1 MFHLA
6 RRTRVFLIP
15 AMALISVFSVN
26 SVAARMSLQL
36 ETGEIIS
43 FDDGNLDMATGSGRM
58 TGVVIE
64 GQGEVIVSAES
75 LDIAAEGT
83 PGSRDWMI
91 RDLVMKNAEFPEARM
106 FVNEIV
112 LRDVAI
118 GEFSQ
123 ETPTTDV
130 QGVVT
135 EETLARFR
143 NISIEA
149 DEALISID
157 QVATLPITLGVL
169 AEGQQVITDGGI
181 AVSGLTIMPLNTS
194 NDRPPFLDELEA
206 RGITEVTTDLE
217 VSGGLR
223 SVGSHLQLGYD
234 LVIDL
239 RDLAGLSLGFDMQ
252 IDSAVYSQL
261 LPMLENPEDN
271 AAAMLGISGA
281 VALSSAE
288 LEIDDRG
295 LLDIMMGLAAAEQG
309 VSEAEYLTT
318 ARFTAVQS
326 LQALFPEKAPLLTV
340 PLEDFM
346 QQGGRLNIAMMPAQP
361 VPLSGF
367 IGFMMLPD
375 LAIDQLGV
383 QVTHTQ

>member
-1 MFHLA
+1 MFHL
-6 RRTRVFLIP
+6 TRLSRV
-15 AMALISVFSVN
+15 ALISTLSACSFLWANTAFS
-26 SVAARMSLQL
+26 RMSLQL

-43 FDDGNLDMATGSGRM
+43 FDDGNLDMATGSGQM
-58 TGVVIE
+58 TGVIIE
-64 GQGEVIVSAES
+64 DRGEVILSADF
-75 LDIAAEGT
+75 LNIAAEGT
-83 PGSRDWMI
+83 PGSVDWMI
-91 RDLVMKNAEFPEARM
+91 RDLQMKNAEFPEAQM

-123 ETPTTDV
+123 DTPTTDV

-135 EETLARFR
+135 EASLARFR

-157 QVATLPITLGVL
+157 QISTLPITLGML
-169 AEGQQVITDGGI
+169 GEGQQVVTDGGI

-194 NDRPPFLDELEA
+194 SDRPPFLDELEA
-206 RGITEVTTDLE
+206 RGITEVTADLE
-217 VSGGLR
+217 VSGGIR
-223 SVGSHLQLGYD
+223 SEGSHLRLGYD
-234 LVIDL
+234 LFVDL
-239 RDLAGLSLGFDMQ
+239 RDLAGLSFGFDMQ
-252 IDSAVYSQL
+252 VDSDVYSQL

-281 VALSSAE
+281 VALTNAE
-288 LEIDDRG
+288 LVIDDRG
-295 LLDIMMGLAAAEQG
+295 LLDIMMGLAATEQG
-309 VSEAEYLTT
+309 MSEAEYRTT
-318 ARFTAVQS
+318 ARFTAVQG
-326 LQALFPEKAPLLTV
+326 LQALFPEKAQLLTV

-383 QVTHTQ
+383 QVAHTR

>member
-1 MFHLA
+1 MFHL
-6 RRTRVFLIP
+6 TRLSRVV
-15 AMALISVFSVN
+15 LISTLSACSFLWANTAFS
-26 SVAARMSLQL
+26 RMSLQL

-43 FDDGNLDMATGSGRM
+43 FDDGNLDMATGSGQM
-58 TGVVIE
+58 TGVIIE
-64 GQGEVIVSAES
+64 DRGEVILSADF
-75 LDIAAEGT
+75 LNIAAEGT
-83 PGSRDWMI
+83 PGSVDWMI
-91 RDLVMKNAEFPEARM
+91 RDLQMKNAEFPEAQM

-112 LRDVAI
+112 LSDVAI

-123 ETPTTDV
+123 DTPTTDV

-157 QVATLPITLGVL
+157 QISTLPITLGML
-169 AEGQQVITDGGI
+169 GEGQQVVTDGGI
-181 AVSGLTIMPLNTS
+181 AVAGLTIMPLNTS
-194 NDRPPFLDELEA
+194 SDRPPFLDELEA
-206 RGITEVTTDLE
+206 RGITEVTADLE
-217 VSGGLR
+217 VSGGIR
-223 SVGSHLQLGYD
+223 SEESHLRLGYD
-234 LVIDL
+234 LLVDL
-239 RDLAGLSLGFDMQ
+239 RDLAGLSFGFDMQ
-252 IDSAVYSQL
+252 VDSDVYSQL

-281 VALSSAE
+281 VALTNAE
-288 LEIDDRG
+288 LVIDDRG
-295 LLDIMMGLAAAEQG
+295 LLDIMMGLAATEQG
-309 VSEAEYLTT
+309 MSEAEYRTT
-318 ARFTAVQS
+318 ARFTAVQG
-326 LQALFPEKAPLLTV
+326 LQALFPEKAQLLTV

-383 QVTHTQ
+383 QVAHTR

>member
-1 MFHLA
+1 MFHL
-6 RRTRVFLIP
+6 TRLSRVV
-15 AMALISVFSVN
+15 LISTLSACSFLWANTAFS
-26 SVAARMSLQL
+26 RMSLQL

-43 FDDGNLDMATGSGRM
+43 FDDGNLDMATGSGQM
-58 TGVVIE
+58 TGVIIE
-64 GQGEVIVSAES
+64 DRGEVILSADF
-75 LDIAAEGT
+75 LNIAAEGT
-83 PGSRDWMI
+83 PGSVDWMI
-91 RDLVMKNAEFPEARM
+91 RDLQMKNAEFPEAQM

-123 ETPTTDV
+123 DTPTTDV

-157 QVATLPITLGVL
+157 QISTLPITLGML
-169 AEGQQVITDGGI
+169 GEGQQVVTDGGI

-194 NDRPPFLDELEA
+194 SDRPPFLDELEA
-206 RGITEVTTDLE
+206 RGITEVTADLE
-217 VSGGLR
+217 VSGGIR
-223 SVGSHLQLGYD
+223 SEGSHLRLGYD
-234 LVIDL
+234 LLVDL
-239 RDLAGLSLGFDMQ
+239 RDLAGLSFGFDMQ
-252 IDSAVYSQL
+252 VDSDVYSQL

-281 VALSSAE
+281 VALTNAE
-288 LEIDDRG
+288 LVIDDRG
-295 LLDIMMGLAAAEQG
+295 LLDIMMGLAASEQG
-309 VSEAEYLTT
+309 MSEAEYRTT
-318 ARFTAVQS
+318 ARFTAVQG
-326 LQALFPEKAPLLTV
+326 LQALFPEKAQLLTV

-383 QVTHTQ
+383 QVAHTR